1 MKKLL
6 TICATLVITASIFA
20 QAPNKMSYQAV
31 VRNSSNALII
41 NQPVGMRISIL
52 QGSASGTA
60 VYVETQTPSTN
71 ANGLVSIAIG
81 TGTVVSG
88 TFSAID
94 WGNGPFFIQTE
105 TDPAGGTS
113 YSITGTSELLSVPFA
128 LFAANA
134 NGTLSNGTAAGN
146 TPYWDGTAWVTNSSN
161 IYNNG
166 GSVGIGTA
174 TPAASAALEINS
186 TTGAL
191 LLPRLTTAQR
201 DLLTAKIGMII
212 FNTTDLKAQVCIAD
226 TATPVVDQ
234 SNIVYDPSV
243 FNAGQSFQAGLSGDW
258 TQLEVM
264 NNYAFPQSGTLNIYS
279 GEGNGG
285 TLLLSQPISLVNGVN
300 TITLSAPISITAG
313 NQYTFLTDLLMNCSF
328 TQSPNPYAAGISYT
342 SSSSDPGYDLYF
354 KIIVLP
360 LLGVWDNMN

>member
-6 TICATLVITASIFA
+6 TICATFLLTATSFA
-20 QAPNKMSYQAV
+20 QAPHKMSYQAV
-31 VRNSSNALII
+31 IRNSSNALII

-201 DLLTAKIGMII
+201 DQLAAKIGMII
-212 FNTTDLKAQVCIAD
+212 FNTTDLKAQVCTAD
-226 TATPVVDQ
+226 STIPVVDQ
-234 SNIVYDPSV
+234 SNIVYETNIY
-243 FNAGQSFQAGLSGDW
+243 NAGQSFQAGLSGNW

-264 NNYAFPQSGTLNIYS
+264 SNYGSPQSGTLNIYS

-285 TLLLSQPISLVNGVN
+285 TLLLSQPISLVNGAN
-300 TITLSAPISITAG
+300 TITLSTPISITAG
-313 NQYTFLTDLLMNCSF
+313 NQYTFSTDILMNCSNN
-328 TQSPNPYAAGISYT
+328 TNPYAAGISYT
-342 SSSSDPGYDLYF
+342 SSSPDTAYDLYF

-360 LLGVWDNMN
+360 SEAVWSNMN

>member
-6 TICATLVITASIFA
+6 TICATFLLTATSFA

-31 VRNSSNALII
+31 IRNSSNALII

-71 ANGLVSIAIG
+71 SNGLVSIAIG
-81 TGTVVSG
+81 NGTVVSG
-88 TFSAID
+88 TFSAIN

-105 TDPAGGTS
+105 TDPSGGTS
-113 YSITGTSELLSVPFA
+113 YSVTGTSELLSVPFA

-134 NGTLSNGTAAGN
+134 NGTLSNGTTAGN

-174 TPAASAALEINS
+174 TPAVSAALEINS

-201 DLLTAKIGMII
+201 DLLAAKIGMII
-212 FNTTDLKAQVCIAD
+212 FNTTDLKAQVCTAD
-226 TATPVVDQ
+226 STIPVVDQ
-234 SNIVYDPSV
+234 SNLVYNPNIY
-243 FNAGQSFQAGLSGDW
+243 NAGQSFQAGLSGNW

-264 NNYAFPQSGTLNIYS
+264 NNFASTQSGTLNIYS

-300 TITLSAPISITAG
+300 TITLSTPIPITAG
-313 NQYTFLTDLLMNCSF
+313 NQYTFSTDILMNCSNN
-328 TQSPNPYAAGISYT
+328 TNPYAAGISYT
-342 SSSSDPGYDLYF
+342 SSSSDPAYDLYF

-360 LLGVWDNMN
+360 SVAVWSNMN